1 MKDSTTPEKIE
12 KEEEK
17 KSSEKKEELVM
28 KAQSGEDIDMT
39 DEEEEETRRHIEM
52 MARKRQMRGETDVA
66 VVLGQPD
73 LTKDLANED
82 LEQLIKASGD
92 DIEYEFYVSG
102 E

>member
-17 KSSEKKEELVM
+17 KSSEKIEEQLIM
-28 KAQSGEDIDMT
+28 KAQRGEDIDMT
-39 DEEEEETRRHIEM
+39 DEEEEETRRHIDM
-52 MARKRQMRGETDVA
+52 MARKRQMRGENDVA

-73 LTKDLANED
+73 LQQNKDLANED

-92 DIEYEFYVSG
+92 DIEYEFYV
-102 E
+102 